1 MQSGESSRKMCRL
14 LTFLKEFLA
23 LLWLS
28 EHAEIQVARNPRS
41 IHNQWPGWRQSM
53 RWCLSQAWGKQ
64 TAKSKKK
71 VISPYITIYHHISH
85 NITIYHHITIHD
97 DHSSTFFFEQ
107 THWNLRIYQ
116 SPIHSSVHREQGFI
130 LFCATSIRLQPT
142 YLRMYFPLLNCT
154 GSLVAD
160 AVTVAECST
169 TFQPSCKEMQAFV
182 HQHLLSMLSPF
193 SQHLKDLKDE
203 LKAKSMLKNYRQNRR
218 QNKFVTCGS
227 RM

>member
-71 VISPYITIYHHISH
+71 VISPYITIYHIISPY
-85 NITIYHHITIHD
+85 ITISPFTMTILALF
-97 DHSSTFFFEQ
+97 SLNK

-193 SQHLKDLKDE
+193 SQHLKDLKGWIGGEEYAKE
-203 LKAKSMLKNYRQNRR
+203 LQTEPQTEQICDMW
-218 QNKFVTCGS
+218 
-227 RM
+227 